1 MNFKGLGQIIPGD
14 SALLVYRGSCYLH
27 SPGHTA
33 CLGLGSLP
41 CGIQATV
48 LFIAHAGLSDS
59 FIITLNLNSKLLTV
73 LTAQCVF
80 FEQTDEFLRR
90 LIHTCGNPLI

>member
-1 MNFKGLGQIIPGD
+1 M
-14 SALLVYRGSCYLH
+14 
-27 SPGHTA
+27 
-33 CLGLGSLP
+33 
-41 CGIQATV
+41 V

-90 LIHTCGNPLI
+90 LIHTCGNPLM